1 MRTDQLSA
9 ARIDEILALVDEL
22 KASGEN
28 AEVFAQRKGIRYGQI
43 RGWLSHAPRW
53 RAQRAGLALPPRR
66 SAFVRAHCN
75 PPPAP
80 AAGANPHPGHA
91 RITCEVAQR
100 RAQIDWPVAHAAE
113 CAQWLQAWLG

>member
-1 MRTDQLSA
+1 MRTDKLSEE
-9 ARIDEILALVDEL
+9 RIGEILAILDEL
-22 KASGEN
+22 KASGES
-28 AEVFAQRKGIRYGQI
+28 AEVFAQSKGISYGQI

-75 PPPAP
+75 PSRAP
-80 AAGANPHPGHA
+80 AADASPPLGHA
-91 RITCEVAQR
+91 RITCAAGERQ
-100 RAQIDWPVAHAAE
+100 AQIDWPVTHAAE

>member
-1 MRTDQLSA
+1 MRSDKLSEE
-9 ARIDEILALVDEL
+9 RIREILALVDGL
-22 KASGEN
+22 KASGVS
-28 AEVFAQRKGIRYGQI
+28 AEVFAHSQGISYGQI

-53 RAQRAGLALPPRR
+53 RAQLAGLALPPRR
-66 SAFVRAHCN
+66 STFVRAQCN

-80 AAGANPHPGHA
+80 AADASPQPGHA

-100 RAQIDWPVAHAAE
+100 RAQIEWPVAHAAE

>member
-22 KASGEN
+22 KASGES

-66 SAFVRAHCN
+66 SAFVRAPCT
-75 PPPAP
+75 PPPASQADGSP
-80 AAGANPHPGHA
+80 PPGHA

-113 CAQWLQAWLG
+113 CAQWLRAWLG

>member
-1 MRTDQLSA
+1 MRTDKLSA
-9 ARIDEILALVDEL
+9 ERIREILALVDEL
-22 KASGEN
+22 KASGVS
-28 AEVFAQRKGIRYGQI
+28 AEAFAQSKGISYGQI

-53 RAQRAGLALPPRR
+53 RAQLAGLDLPPRR
-66 SAFVRAHCN
+66 STFVRAQCS

-80 AAGANPHPGHA
+80 VADVGPQPAHA

-113 CAQWLQAWLG
+113 CAQWLRAWLG

>member
-22 KASGEN
+22 KASGES
-28 AEVFAQRKGIRYGQI
+28 AEAFAQRKGIRYGQI

-66 SAFVRAHCN
+66 SAFVRAHCS

-80 AAGANPHPGHA
+80 AAGANPPPGHA
-91 RITCEVAQR
+91 RITCEVGER